1 MPPDT
6 CSICGGP
13 ADDAHHLTGRGPGHV
28 HLDPD
33 LVAPLCHDD
42 HELVHEDLRQE
53 ALDNPTVAT
62 SPTRQVAFRLR
73 RAAIFLAR
81 VADANPA
88 LGWLVHLA
96 SALRRWADELLEGD
110 LDATV

>member
-1 MPPDT
+1 MTEP
-6 CSICGGP
+6 CAMCGDP
-13 ADDAHHLTGRGPGHV
+13 ADDSHHLTGRGLGHA

-53 ALDNPTVAT
+53 GLDKPTAET
-62 SPTRQVAFRLR
+62 APARRVAFRLR

-88 LGWLVHLA
+88 LGWLAPLA
-96 SALRRWADELLEGD
+96 AALRRWADELLEGD
-110 LDATV
+110 LGATV